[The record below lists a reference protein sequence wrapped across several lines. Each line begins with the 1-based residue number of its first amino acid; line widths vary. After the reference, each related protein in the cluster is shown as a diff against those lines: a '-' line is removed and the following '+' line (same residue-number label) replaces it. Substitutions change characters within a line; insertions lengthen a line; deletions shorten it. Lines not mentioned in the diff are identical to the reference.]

1 MYWERDSPS
10 LVLQWLDNK
19 LVLMLSTIHKA
30 NDHGVVNRKRKEHG
44 VWNISKVP
52 QPQVI
57 ANYNTLMNEVDRSD
71 QILDT
76 NSVLCKSMKWWKTF
90 FYHLTDMAVVNG
102 FILFKEHQAQFPDN
116 NALKRSSNYSLGD
129 FQEEIVRQLCG
140 FSDYGSPP
148 ENTMVKSL
156 SSTRREFPTVHIPV
170 FSHTQRCCVVCYK
183 EGRGD
188 FRFRSYCNS
197 PQCQEYMHVSKGW
210 DCFEVFH
217 SKKYHR

>member
-1 MYWERDSPS
+1 
-10 LVLQWLDNK
+10 
-19 LVLMLSTIHKA
+19 MLSTIHKA

-52 QPQVI
+52 QPKVI
-57 ANYNTLMNEVDRSD
+57 ANYNKLMNGVDRSD

-156 SSTRREFPTVHIPV
+156 SSTQREFQLSISQ
-170 FSHTQRCCVVCYK
+170 FSLILRDAVWYVIK
-183 EGRGD
+183 RVGEILG
-188 FRFRSYCNS
+188 FNLIAMPLKVRSIS
-197 PQCQEYMHVSKGW
+197 ML
-210 DCFEVFH
+210 H
-217 SKKYHR
+217 SKKCYG